1 MLIIFYLWA
10 IFEYQEI
17 GGSSS
22 ALQISS
28 TIKSTYNATAIN
40 PALLSNL
47 NKNGIGL
54 VYCRPFEISDL
65 QYSRLSIN
73 YKNFGVGFSRLG
85 FINYQEFNL
94 SLSAGFNLL
103 PNLAYGLIIK
113 GLYIDLNTYGQSL
126 MPALNLG
133 TSYVMIDKIIISAVM
148 DNLNMP
154 QNPNGEQIPWQLTG
168 GVLFQPVPDF
178 CLGCD
183 LTKSQDNQNIKLGT
197 EFKVIPE
204 LAFRLGMKTNPL
216 IISGGL
222 GITFRNIYFDYSLQ
236 FYTQLKQTSIFSLGY
251 FW

>member
-1 MLIIFYLWA
+1 MLIIFYLLA

-40 PALLSNL
+40 PALLAEN

-73 YKNFGVGFSRLG
+73 YKNFGLGISRLG
-85 FINYQEFNL
+85 TIGYQEYNL
-94 SLSAGFNLL
+94 SLGAGFNLNS
-103 PNLAYGLIIK
+103 NLAYGFIVK
-113 GLYIDLNTYGQSL
+113 GLYLDLNTYGQSII
-126 MPALNLG
+126 PALNFG
-133 TSYVMIDKIIISAVM
+133 ASYGLDKIIISAVL

-154 QNPNGEQIPWQLTG
+154 QNPKGEQIPWQLIG
-168 GVLFQPVPDF
+168 GVLFQPVSEF
-178 CLGCD
+178 CFGGE
-183 LTKSQDNQNIKLGT
+183 LTKSQENQNLKLGT
-197 EFKVIPE
+197 EFRLIPE
-204 LAFRLGMKTNPL
+204 LAFRVGMKTNPL

-236 FYTQLKQTSIFSLGY
+236 FHTQLKQTSIFSLGY